1 MNLIL
6 CNFVTIVQRHIQ
18 SILWMML
25 LNLCLGWE
33 RKWWCSWE
41 ERRTCESITDNY
53 FYYYSFI
60 FCKFQKDALVM
71 LFYDFLPM
79 WIINVCARQG
89 RDGTPGREGPR
100 GPEGPTGPPGPSLRG
115 EKGESVR
122 ICTFILFIYLSNSF
136 SVTIPHVSY
145 LC

>member
-1 MNLIL
+1 
-6 CNFVTIVQRHIQ
+6 
-18 SILWMML
+18 
-25 LNLCLGWE
+25 
-33 RKWWCSWE
+33 
-41 ERRTCESITDNY
+41 
-53 FYYYSFI
+53 
-60 FCKFQKDALVM
+60 M

-79 WIINVCARQG
+79 CIINVCARQG

-136 SVTIPHVSY
+136 SVTIPT
-145 LC
+145 C